1 MVRQRNEWFKPFQ
14 RLDGL
19 LLGEDVVDVVL
30 DVRELVDD
38 LILDALLDGRL
49 ELSDA
54 RDVCLVK
61 PEDTIGSLSTT
72 HWLFTGLFTH
82 FLNISCVWRRL

>member
-54 RDVCLVK
+54 
-61 PEDTIGSLSTT
+61 
-72 HWLFTGLFTH
+72 
-82 FLNISCVWRRL
+82 